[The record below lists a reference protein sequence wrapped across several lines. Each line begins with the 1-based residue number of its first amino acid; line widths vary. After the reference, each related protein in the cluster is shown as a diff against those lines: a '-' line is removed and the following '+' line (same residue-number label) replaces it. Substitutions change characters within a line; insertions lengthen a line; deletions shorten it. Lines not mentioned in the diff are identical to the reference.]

1 MKEVAKLQ
9 IKDRTELFQATAIS
23 MGMQPNVIEK
33 DFWVCFMLD
42 HLFHDCKYKDAFVF
56 KGGTS
61 LSKSYHVIERFSED
75 IDLILDWRKI
85 INDEI
90 NPWEER
96 SKTKQ
101 DLFNKQINSEA
112 AKFYKEELIPQLNV
126 EIKEKLGE
134 GEWISVDTEDE
145 MVVNFYYPQIFEAE
159 YLRSC
164 VRLEIGPL
172 AEWLPCHETSITP
185 FAAEKYPD
193 IFSQKDTSVLT
204 IDVERTF
211 WEKLTIL
218 HKIANFPEGKPLP
231 ARYARHLYDV
241 YNMGNSWVKESAF
254 KRKELLEKDVAFKQK
269 FYYAKGAHYENATLS
284 SIELMPK
291 EAALVSNMVSVAAL
305 LLCIVVFVLVLSDKW
320 ERFEGEGIAAIENGE
335 FTYHD
340 KKRHIEIA
348 MDDIKSVDIKP
359 ITLGQT
365 SKTNLAYLL
374 VIKTNKKKY
383 QIESERARGQAYDE
397 VDLHRLYIWIQEKR
411 TK

>member
-9 IKDRTELFQATAIS
+9 IKDRMELFQATAIS

-33 DFWVCFMLD
+33 DFWVCFMLN
-42 HLFHDCKYKDAFVF
+42 HLFHDCKYKNAFVF

-85 INDEI
+85 MNDEV

-112 AKFYKEELIPQLNV
+112 AKFYKEELIPQLNS
-126 EIKEKLGE
+126 EMKEKLGD
-134 GEWISVDTEDE
+134 GEWMPS
-145 MVVNFYYPQIFEAE
+145 
-159 YLRSC
+159 
-164 VRLEIGPL
+164 
-172 AEWLPCHETSITP
+172 HETIVTP

-231 ARYARHLYDV
+231 ARHARHLYDV
-241 YNMGNSWVKESAF
+241 YNMGNSWVKERAF
-254 KRKELLEKDVAFKQK
+254 KRKELLEKDVVFKQK
-269 FYYAKGAHYENATLS
+269 FYYVKGAHYETATLS
-284 SIELMPK
+284 SIELLPK
-291 EAALVSNMVSVAAL
+291 EAVLNALKEDYQAMRNM
-305 LLCIVVFVLVLSDKW
+305 IYGNIP
-320 ERFEGEGIAAIENGE
+320 EFEEILE
-335 FTYHD
+335 FLE
-340 KKRHIEIA
+340 KLQE
-348 MDDIKSVDIKP
+348 
-359 ITLGQT
+359 
-365 SKTNLAYLL
+365 
-374 VIKTNKKKY
+374 
-383 QIESERARGQAYDE
+383 E
-397 VDLHRLYIWIQEKR
+397 VHGL
-411 TK
+411 

>member
-9 IKDRTELFQATAIS
+9 IKDRMELFQATAIS

-42 HLFHDCKYKDAFVF
+42 HLFHDCKYKNAFVF

-85 INDEI
+85 MNDEV

-112 AKFYKEELIPQLNV
+112 AKFYKEELIPQLNS
-126 EIKEKLGE
+126 EMKEKLGD

-172 AEWLPCHETSITP
+172 AE
-185 FAAEKYPD
+185 
-193 IFSQKDTSVLT
+193 
-204 IDVERTF
+204 
-211 WEKLTIL
+211 
-218 HKIANFPEGKPLP
+218 
-231 ARYARHLYDV
+231 
-241 YNMGNSWVKESAF
+241 
-254 KRKELLEKDVAFKQK
+254 ELLEKDVVFKQK
-269 FYYAKGAHYENATLS
+269 FYYVKGAHYETATLS
-284 SIELMPK
+284 SIELLPK
-291 EAALVSNMVSVAAL
+291 EAVRNALKEDYQAMRNMIYGNIPEFEEILEFLEKLQEEVHGL
-305 LLCIVVFVLVLSDKW
+305 VV
-320 ERFEGEGIAAIENGE
+320 
-335 FTYHD
+335 T
-340 KKRHIEIA
+340 
-348 MDDIKSVDIKP
+348 
-359 ITLGQT
+359 
-365 SKTNLAYLL
+365 
-374 VIKTNKKKY
+374 
-383 QIESERARGQAYDE
+383 
-397 VDLHRLYIWIQEKR
+397 
-411 TK
+411 

>member
-9 IKDRTELFQATAIS
+9 IKDRMELFQATAIS

-42 HLFHDCKYKDAFVF
+42 HLFHDCKYKNAFVF

-85 INDEI
+85 MNDEV
-90 NPWEER
+90 NPWEES

-112 AKFYKEELIPQLNV
+112 AKFYKEELIPQLNS
-126 EIKEKLGE
+126 EMKEKLG
-134 GEWISVDTEDE
+134 D
-145 MVVNFYYPQIFEAE
+145 
-159 YLRSC
+159 
-164 VRLEIGPL
+164 
-172 AEWLPCHETSITP
+172 AEWMPSHETIVTP

-204 IDVERTF
+204 IDVERTL

-241 YNMGNSWVKESAF
+241 YNMGNSWVKERAF
-254 KRKELLEKDVAFKQK
+254 KRKELLEKDVVFKQK
-269 FYYAKGAHYENATLS
+269 FYYVKGAHYETATLS
-284 SIELMPK
+284 GIELLPK
-291 EAALVSNMVSVAAL
+291 EAVRNALKEDYQAMRNM
-305 LLCIVVFVLVLSDKW
+305 IYGNIP
-320 ERFEGEGIAAIENGE
+320 EFEEILE
-335 FTYHD
+335 FLE
-340 KKRHIEIA
+340 KLQE
-348 MDDIKSVDIKP
+348 
-359 ITLGQT
+359 
-365 SKTNLAYLL
+365 
-374 VIKTNKKKY
+374 
-383 QIESERARGQAYDE
+383 E
-397 VDLHRLYIWIQEKR
+397 VHGL
-411 TK
+411 